1 MTLDDLKRDLTGRF
15 REAGIEGADMEAR
28 WLLEH
33 VLGCSSVD
41 LVLRASETVSLPSRD
56 HIHALAKRRLDGEP
70 LDHILGYRDFY
81 GRRFEISKDVLSPRP
96 ETEGLVDA
104 ALDVIGPVRRPNVLD
119 LGTGSGAIIISLLAE
134 RPDALGVAVDIS
146 EAALDIAKT
155 NARQHDVT
163 ERLTFKSGS
172 WFAPVS
178 GVFDLIVS
186 NPPYISDEAMT
197 QLPPEV
203 RDFDPEMALA
213 GGREGLGPYGFI
225 LNEASQFLAPDGHLI
240 FEIGFDQGPA
250 VSRLMAVNG
259 FVNVRILH
267 DLAGHDRI
275 VAGTKSEK

>member
-1 MTLDDLKRDLTGRF
+1 MTLDDLKRDLTRRF

-33 VLGCSSVD
+33 VLGCSNVD
-41 LVLRASETVSLPSRD
+41 LILRASETVSPASSD
-56 HIHALAKRRLDGEP
+56 HVHALAKRRLDGEP

-96 ETEGLVDA
+96 ETEGLVEA
-104 ALDVIGPVRRPNVLD
+104 ALAVIGSARRPNILD

-146 EAALDIAKT
+146 EAALDIAKA

-163 ERLTFKSGS
+163 ERLTFKCGS

-178 GVFDLIVS
+178 GVYDLIVS
-186 NPPYISDEAMT
+186 NPPYISDEAMI

-203 RDFDPEMALA
+203 RDFDPEMALS
-213 GGREGLGPYGFI
+213 GGREGLDPYGLI

-250 VSRLMAVNG
+250 VSRLMADKG
-259 FVNVRILH
+259 FVNVRILQ